1 MPRGIYRFDVLD
13 SGNLIDTANNLERVR
28 ALFRDG
34 AIISQK
40 WGPGEPG
47 DFENGGWHSLCHLAA
62 ASGVFRSASGFCWV
76 GLIHAGSIDRY
87 EAAIA
92 CLGATGEMERTA
104 LSTEAGRNLLE
115 NASLAGYIEGT
126 SEGHV
131 SARSEIDP
139 ADRFNGWRRQDFD
152 RPATGDKAQGGTV
165 WEHWCTTRNLRPTH
179 PLGDSVIRAWLTLVS
194 CLGGE
199 FVATVI
205 RGRRK
210 YNHPDQLCAL
220 VKAGFV
226 TREEALRDLQPCKIP
241 RSAQRLFK
249 EARPAD
255 SLKAVEQLDWPEPPA
270 RRYYMFHRA
279 ISQFSSR
286 SAVEADFRAAK
297 I

>member
-1 MPRGIYRFDVLD
+1 MPRGSYGFDVLD
-13 SGNLIDTANNLERVR
+13 SGNLIDNANNLERVR

-40 WGPGEPG
+40 WGPGGPG

-62 ASGVFRSASGFCWV
+62 ASGVFKSASGFFWV
-76 GLIHAGSIDRY
+76 GLSHAESIDRY
-87 EAAIA
+87 EAVIA
-92 CLGATGEMERTA
+92 CPWAAGDVERVVLG
-104 LSTEAGRNLLE
+104 SEAGRNRLA
-115 NASLAGYIEGT
+115 NAVLAGYIEGT

-139 ADRFNGWRRQDFD
+139 PGRFNGWQRQAFD
-152 RPATGDKAQGGTV
+152 RPAEGDQAQGGTV
-165 WEHWCTTRNLRPTH
+165 WEHWCTTRDLRPTH
-179 PLGDSVIRAWLTLVS
+179 PVCDSVLRAWLTLVS

-226 TREEALRDLQPCKIP
+226 TREEALRDLQPCQIS

-255 SLKAVEQLDWPEPPA
+255 SLRAVEQLDWPEPPA
-270 RRYYMFHRA
+270 RRYYMFQRA
-279 ISQFSSR
+279 ISQFSGR
-286 SAVEADFRAAK
+286 NAVEADFRATG